1 MVLTRHLRISKP
13 LRLDPD
19 GMSGEYMKIVLL
31 CLLTGLLVAA
41 AVTDIRSR
49 IISNRL
55 NIAIACL
62 APLYWLAS
70 GLPAWPDMAL
80 QVALGIGIF
89 GVFAFLFALGMMGG
103 GDVKLL
109 AAIAL
114 WFPWQALSL
123 LLVIMALLGGIV
135 TLVTV
140 IHHKVNKRVG
150 QPEVPY
156 GVAISLAAIWLVGE
170 RIFYQFA

>member
-1 MVLTRHLRISKP
+1 M
-13 LRLDPD
+13 RLDP
-19 GMSGEYMKIVLL
+19 GSMSGEYIRIILL
-31 CLLTGLLVAA
+31 CVLAGLLVAA

-80 QVALGIGIF
+80 QVALGIGMF
-89 GVFAFLFALGMMGG
+89 GLFALLFALGAMGG

-109 AAIAL
+109 AAVAL
-114 WFPWQALSL
+114 WFPWQALVL
-123 LLVIMALLGGIV
+123 LLVIMSLAGGVITLI
-135 TLVTV
+135 TLV
-140 IHHKVNKRVG
+140 HHRMSKRAG
-150 QPEVPY
+150 QPEIPY
-156 GVAISLAAIWLVGE
+156 GVAIALAAIWLAGE
-170 RIFYQFA
+170 RIIYQFA

>member
-1 MVLTRHLRISKP
+1 
-13 LRLDPD
+13 
-19 GMSGEYMKIVLL
+19 MSGEFIRIALL
-31 CLLTGLLVAA
+31 CLLAGLLAMA

-55 NIAIACL
+55 NIVIAL
-62 APLYWLAS
+62 SAPLYWLAS

-80 QVALGIGIF
+80 QIAMGIGVF
-89 GVFAFLFALGMMGG
+89 GLFAALFALGMMGG

-123 LLVIMALLGGIV
+123 LLVLMAILGGVI
-135 TLVTV
+135 TLITV
-140 IHHKVNKRVG
+140 IDHRLRKREG

-156 GVAISLAAIWLVGE
+156 GVAISLAGMWLIGE
-170 RIFYQFA
+170 RIIYQFG